1 MIKRVPILRNARGTG
16 AYFIRLVVGGEDIL
30 QRGGGKGDVVIHGA
44 IRADEEAVSI
54 ESNGVGG
61 QRRDDAIDEAQVLP
75 QLHGDGLRMQ
85 VIAGGDD
92 SPVKG

>member
-1 MIKRVPILRNARGTG
+1 MEKQKFYITTPIYYPSDKLHIG
-16 AYFIRLVVGGEDIL
+16 
-30 QRGGGKGDVVIHGA
+30 HGA
-44 IRADEEAVSI
+44 IRADQAAALI
-54 ESNGVGG
+54 KHDGIGG
-61 QRRDDAIDEAQVLP
+61 PGRKCAIDIAQVLP

>member
-1 MIKRVPILRNARGTG
+1 MPAEPGLIL
-16 AYFIRLVVGGEDIL
+16 LQGGKDAF
-30 QRGGGKGDVVIHGA
+30 QRSGGKGDAVIHGA
-44 IRADEEAVSI
+44 IRADQAAALI
-54 ESNGVGG
+54 KHDWIGG
-61 QRRDDAIDEAQVLP
+61 PGRKCAIDIAQVLP

>member
-1 MIKRVPILRNARGTG
+1 MPAEPGLILLQGDKDA
-16 AYFIRLVVGGEDIL
+16 F
-30 QRGGGKGDVVIHGA
+30 QRGGGKGDAVIHGA

-61 QRRDDAIDEAQVLP
+61 QRRDDAIDIAQVLS

>member
-1 MIKRVPILRNARGTG
+1 MPAEPGLIL
-16 AYFIRLVVGGEDIL
+16 L
-30 QRGGGKGDVVIHGA
+30 QGDKDAFQRSGGKGDAVIHGA

-61 QRRDDAIDEAQVLP
+61 QRRDDAIDIAQVLP

-92 SPVKG
+92 APVKG

>member
-1 MIKRVPILRNARGTG
+1 MPAEPGLILLQGDKDA
-16 AYFIRLVVGGEDIL
+16 F
-30 QRGGGKGDVVIHGA
+30 QRGGGKGDAVIHGA

-61 QRRDDAIDEAQVLP
+61 QRRDDAIDIAQVLP

-92 SPVKG
+92 SPVRW

>member
-1 MIKRVPILRNARGTG
+1 MPAEPGLILLQGDKDA
-16 AYFIRLVVGGEDIL
+16 F
-30 QRGGGKGDVVIHGA
+30 QRGGGKGDAVIHGA
-44 IRADEEAVSI
+44 IRADEDAVSI

-61 QRRDDAIDEAQVLP
+61 QRRDDAIDIAQVLP